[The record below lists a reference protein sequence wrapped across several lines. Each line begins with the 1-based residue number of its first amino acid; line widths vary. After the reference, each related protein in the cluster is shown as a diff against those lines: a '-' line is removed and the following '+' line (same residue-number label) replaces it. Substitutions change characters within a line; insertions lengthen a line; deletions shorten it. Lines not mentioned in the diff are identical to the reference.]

1 MENAAKALI
10 IAGGVLIAIMI
21 ISLGIYLFQS
31 AGRLSVEYDEKLS
44 TDAINIHNNKFLTYA
59 KDINA
64 QDMVTLINMIEENNS
79 KNIYAPEMQITL
91 IINQEE
97 IDMSLINE
105 EWKVNIMEKQQA
117 REDDILSYN
126 FLSVN
131 YNSSGYINRMKY
143 KTP

>member
-105 EWKVNIMEKQQA
+105 EW
-117 REDDILSYN
+117 
-126 FLSVN
+126 
-131 YNSSGYINRMKY
+131 
-143 KTP
+143 